1 MSNFM
6 QRLRPNFHSVFL
18 PVFWR
23 QVGIFISNKVLI
35 ITSIFLFVSSLLI
48 LSFMSG
54 GKISIA
60 TFKTFEILLI
70 IYSITLSSDLVII
83 NDYRKGVFEQF
94 ILSGAVLE
102 YFVLAKILASLSIYL
117 LLYLPVLMLDE
128 YIISDFTIDDFFY
141 RLSLK
146 LLIISNVTINSILS
160 SSFLLSH
167 KKKISQIL
175 ISIFT
180 NIPIFIVSVI
190 CYKSSSIHYLL
201 ILTAIFLINISL
213 SVLATSYLI
222 KVSIEES

>member
-23 QVGIFISNKVLI
+23 QLRIFISNKVLI
-35 ITSIFLFVSSLLI
+35 ITSTFLFVSSLLI

-213 SVLATSYLI
+213 WVLATSYLI